1 MNEFRVMDNLVS
13 GINDEEMKKTI
24 LEIYRIS
31 EEMKKKF
38 LEIENI
44 MGDIESVYTSDG
56 AQEIFSKFK
65 NFKNNFAVVAANT
78 EIYGSD
84 LTKVRNNF
92 HKMID
97 NAASVLK

>member
-1 MNEFRVMDNLVS
+1 MNEFHVMDNLVS

-31 EEMKKKF
+31 DEMKKKF

-44 MGDIESVYTSDG
+44 MGDIEKVYTSDG
-56 AQEIFSKFK
+56 SQEIFSKFK
-65 NFKNNFAVVAANT
+65 DFKNNFAIVVANT
-78 EIYGSD
+78 EVYGKD

-92 HKMID
+92 HKMVD
-97 NAASVLK
+97 RAANMLK